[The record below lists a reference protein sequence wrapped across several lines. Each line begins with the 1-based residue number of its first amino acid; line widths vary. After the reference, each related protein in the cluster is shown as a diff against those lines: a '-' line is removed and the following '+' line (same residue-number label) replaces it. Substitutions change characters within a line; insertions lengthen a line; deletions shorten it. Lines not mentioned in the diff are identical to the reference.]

1 MQIEQPSRQATDQR
15 KANVKTGI
23 ILGSIALMFFAG
35 FVVKMFLLGK

>member
-1 MQIEQPSRQATDQR
+1 MQIEPSSRQATEQR
-15 KANVKTGI
+15 KANVKTGL

>member
-1 MQIEQPSRQATDQR
+1 MQIERPSQQSTEQR
-15 KANVKTGI
+15 KANVKTGL